1 MAEFENEE
9 VEEGYFYQISH
20 ENLPPQSPDK
30 LYSVLIVMV
39 FKKNERNVSLRFPSI
54 YSLSE
59 YFGDES
65 YRNTDNRKVPVLDER
80 HDMSLEIAA
89 SVLRRRIL
97 PDEFELRRKFSSF
110 WAPVERSF
118 RQGNGADRGSGD
130 VAGGSSNN
138 KVVCSKSSCLSLLK
152 CTGLVQW
159 GSRRQVRY
167 IGRGKPVEKEKK
179 VIVEEAR
186 DGEEDE
192 GKEEEEDEDYKDV
205 KAVNLCNQLAKT
217 RSATKRKISTGEE
230 FKRSREIEKKPKCL
244 KKKNQTVLH
253 SRNKTKTLKNSID
266 RWSEAR
272 YKLAEQNMLKIMKA
286 KGAVIGNPI
295 LRPDL
300 RAEARKLIGD
310 TGLLDHLLKH
320 MAGKLAPGGNERFR
334 RRHNSDGAMEYWLE
348 SAELADIRKKAGV
361 TDSYWTPPSGWKLG
375 DNPTQDPVCAREIK
389 AIKEEIVNMKMDMKE
404 VISSRDRQESMSRDM
419 KELWKVIDKMKKVT
433 EQGLKNSEDSDL
445 TTVTNLVGHVD
456 YFLIPKETFMDLVS
470 KNTNIEK
477 ELIEI
482 WGSLS
487 NIEEQLMMTKNGVRV
502 SSESEIWDANK
513 EKLGER
519 RVSDQGRDNEQAAM
533 AGETKA
539 AKIARLKSGFRICK
553 PQGTFFW
560 PNTTTTSSGPFV
572 VQTPSSASSSTF
584 SPVPHLLL
592 VPLSPSGPQS
602 TPPVKPVPVRGAP
615 LSFISEGLP
624 LYSPDLKAPS
634 SSSVINL
641 NEVPVEENIIT
652 CGREQ

>member
-217 RSATKRKISTGEE
+217 
-230 FKRSREIEKKPKCL
+230 
-244 KKKNQTVLH
+244 
-253 SRNKTKTLKNSID
+253 
-266 RWSEAR
+266 R